1 MFGCTNRY
9 SLYND
14 KCMKFLPSFLFLIS
28 SSLVLAANNTDLPE
42 IGDSAGSVISP
53 EFDRRL
59 GNAFLR
65 QIRRSAPVNY
75 DPEVEAYIQSIGY
88 RLAANSD
95 ENTKQFVFFVI
106 NQEMINA
113 FAGPGGVIGINSGVI
128 LNSRNES
135 ELAAVMAHEI
145 AHVTQ
150 RHMARAFEKASQMNL
165 PVAAALIG
173 SLLVG
178 LANPDAGM
186 AALMA
191 TQGAAIQSQINF
203 TRANEEEADS
213 IGMQLLA
220 RSDFDPRGMP
230 GFFERLQQGSKY
242 YQGNAPEFLRTHP
255 VTSARIA
262 ESQARV
268 EDYPIK
274 PYETSNTYLLIRAKL
289 KAFSYNKP
297 TDAVAAL
304 NLEMRNAEDKES
316 LNAARYGYAFAL
328 LNADNYRASRKQI
341 STLLKEDENN
351 IHFLMAAGQ
360 IEHAAKHY
368 KNSLGIYEEAYKYY
382 PDYRPLVLYYAKT
395 LLDDSQAEKARGLL
409 LKYGRNHESDITF
422 LNLLSQAEAQSGSMV
437 ESFITKAEYY
447 YLLGDTELAIQRL
460 RLAQEQGK
468 LDYYQKER
476 ITARLIQFEYEREL
490 EKELKL

>member
-1 MFGCTNRY
+1 
-9 SLYND
+9 
-14 KCMKFLPSFLFLIS
+14 MKFLPSLLFLLGT
-28 SSLVLAANNTDLPE
+28 SLVMAASNHDLPDF
-42 IGDSAGSVISP
+42 GDSAGSVISP
-53 EFDRRL
+53 EYDRRL
-59 GNAFLR
+59 GSAFLR
-65 QIRRSAPVNY
+65 QVRRTAPVNY

-95 ENTKQFVFFVI
+95 ENTKQFIFFVI
-106 NQEMINA
+106 NQSLINA

-145 AHVTQ
+145 SHVTQ
-150 RHMARAFEKASQMNL
+150 RHLARAFEKTSHMNL
-165 PVAAALIG
+165 PVAAAIIG
-173 SLLVG
+173 SLLIG
-178 LANPDAGM
+178 LQNPEAGA
-186 AALMA
+186 AALLA

-203 TRANEEEADS
+203 TRANEEEADN

-220 RSDFDPRGMP
+220 RSGFDPRGMP
-230 GFFERLQQGSKY
+230 NFFERLQQGSKY

-268 EDYPIK
+268 EDYPVK
-274 PYETSNTYLLIRAKL
+274 EYETSISYLLVRAKL

-297 TDAVAAL
+297 KDAIAAL
-304 NLEMRNAEDKES
+304 NEDMQNAEDKED
-316 LNAARYGYAFAL
+316 LNAARYGYALAL
-328 LNADNYRASRKQI
+328 LRAKNYKAARKQI
-341 STLLKEDENN
+341 RALLSEDENN
-351 IHFLMAAGQ
+351 ITYLLAAGQ
-360 IEHAAKHY
+360 IEHAANNY
-368 KNSLGIYEEAYKYY
+368 RNSLGIYQEAYKYY
-382 PDYRPLVLYYAKT
+382 PDYRPLVLYYAKN
-395 LLDDSQAEKARGLL
+395 LLDNSQAEKAREIL

-422 LNLLSQAEAQSGSMV
+422 LNLLSQAEAQSGFTI
-437 ESFITKAEYY
+437 ESYITKAEYY

-460 RLAQEQGK
+460 RQAQNQGK

-476 ITARLIQFEYEREL
+476 ITARLVQLEYEREL